1 MTRIV
6 LIIDSNPSA
15 TYISDDPRPVR
26 ELITLINTGQ
36 MVVGLG
42 DINLG
47 GPPQQYASALPS
59 QNTITVIT
67 APPPIHLSPR
77 HFKILHALADGKT
90 LADIALSTNLSSR
103 TVHQYLVELK
113 QRFNVNT
120 REELLVRA
128 TELGWI

>member
-47 GPPQQYASALPS
+47 GPPQQYATALPS
-59 QNTITVIT
+59 QNTITVVT
-67 APPPIHLSPR
+67 APPPVQLSPH
-77 HFKILHALADGKT
+77 HFKVLHGMADGKT
-90 LADIALSTNLSSR
+90 VAEMARAFNISTR
-103 TVHQYLVELK
+103 TVQQYIYEVKE
-113 QRFNVNT
+113 RFGADS